1 MSVDVF
7 VIVLSH
13 DQPQSLNRVLD
24 QLSNQTVKPTGVLIV
39 DTSRNQKTSTDRFE
53 TLSLKP
59 RTSFTASV
67 AIAAK
72 KLPQSGYLWILH
84 DDSAPELDALE
95 KLLLQIE
102 LSPSLAIVGPKQL
115 DWDNPKL
122 IKQLGLTLTRT
133 GRLFSRVRGE
143 FDQGQ
148 HDSSQDVMAVGTAGA
163 LINLETY
170 WALGGFDKSAPPLAA
185 DVDFSIRARLQGAR
199 VAVAPES
206 KIAHKMLSMNGDR
219 PNSWLGGSV
228 ELAIRQAEYH
238 LFLSYANPIL
248 FVLGWLF
255 SIPFAIL
262 NSVILLLKK
271 RPGQVP
277 VELVAATRA
286 FLGFGRILSSRSNI
300 KKTTRLKFKS
310 LSGLRA
316 TRQEVKAANQRAR
329 DQEISRAL
337 LEAHERGD
345 NEEQLT
351 SSNQGLIA
359 SGALWFAL
367 GLVLL
372 NIGWFPTNIA
382 SVGAGVIPVSSN
394 WLDIFF
400 QAGSSSHQLGLGF
413 EGAADPFS
421 FALAFLTAPVFFQPN
436 LAVTVLLFLAMPIA
450 FIGAFKLL
458 GLVSVS
464 SALRITLAL
473 GYALWPAMTQSIQ
486 QAGFAPV
493 MAITLLP
500 WLLFTLAKIS
510 RLGKTSPDQI
520 VLVWSNVGAAS
531 ILLAL
536 ISASSPVLGLTLLV
550 IILGLVLIRPRSS
563 IALLLTTGLSLVW
576 FMPLIIERVASGN
589 PLSILIDPA
598 LSVAKGF
605 DQDWTL
611 LFYGFGFDSLIF
623 GLFITVPVLVFALLA
638 ILTKDLPASL
648 LLWAATILALIAS
661 WFGSAISFSFGE
673 GQAQYLD
680 ISTVLALVALALL
693 LLVAKAA
700 ESFRPLKVAALSSV
714 VLLGLI
720 PAGYGFVSTPPA
732 ISYSDSRIV
741 PSIIQ
746 ADAAAGVIWKT
757 LKLENQADG
766 TIAAELFTGSGVKL
780 EQLATGYEL
789 SLASSANTD
798 SEYLELGQLVAN
810 LASANGADIL
820 TTLSKFNIGYVLVSP
835 SNRDLQMAL
844 DSTRELESIGETDFG
859 QLWKVREVA
868 STTKQSTFEINGYQ
882 LAGFGA
888 LVVYLVLAIPTGSSK
903 KRRGKESAIFVDAE
917 ENNQ

>member
-7 VIVLSH
+7 AVVLSH

-24 QLSNQTVKPTGVLIV
+24 QLSNQTVKPSRVIIV
-39 DTSRNQKTSTDRFE
+39 DTSKKEKISSDRFE
-53 TLSLKP
+53 TLRLKP
-59 RTSFTASV
+59 KTSFAAS
-67 AIAAK
+67 IEQAAK
-72 KLPQSGYLWILH
+72 QLPQAGYLWILH
-84 DDSAPELDALE
+84 DDSAPELNALE

-170 WALGGFDKSAPPLAA
+170 WSLGGFDKSAPPLAA

-199 VAVAPES
+199 VAVVPDS

-219 PNSWLGGSV
+219 PASWLGGSV

-238 LFLSYANPIL
+238 LGLSYANPIL

-255 SIPFAIL
+255 LIPFAIL
-262 NSVILLLKK
+262 NSVLLLLKK

-277 VELVAATRA
+277 VELVAATRT
-286 FLGFGRILSSRSNI
+286 FFNLGTIFSSRAKI
-300 KKTTRLKFKS
+300 RKTTKLKFKT

-316 TRQEVKAANQRAR
+316 TRQEVRAANQRAR

-345 NEEQLT
+345 SEDLVAST
-351 SSNQGLIA
+351 NQGLLA

-382 SVGAGVIPVSSN
+382 AIGAGVIPVSSN
-394 WLDIFF
+394 WLDIFSH
-400 QAGSSSHQLGLGF
+400 AGASSHQLGLGF

-421 FALAFLTAPVFFQPN
+421 FALAFLTAPVFFQPTI
-436 LAVTVLLFLAMPIA
+436 AITVLLFLAMPIA
-450 FIGAFKLL
+450 FIGAFKLI
-458 GLVSVS
+458 GLISSS
-464 SALRITLAL
+464 SAIRITLAL
-473 GYALWPAMTQSIQ
+473 GYALWPSMTQSIQ

-510 RLGKTSPDQI
+510 GLGKTSPDQV
-520 VLVWSNVGAAS
+520 VLVWSNVGAAA

-536 ISASSPVLGLTLLV
+536 ISASSP
-550 IILGLVLIRPRSS
+550 ILGLILLVVILGLALIRIRSS
-563 IALLLTTGLSLVW
+563 FALLITTGLSIVW
-576 FMPLIIERVASGN
+576 FVPVVIERISSGN
-589 PLSILIDPA
+589 PLSILIDPS
-598 LSVAKGF
+598 LSVAKEF

-611 LFYGFGFDSLIF
+611 LFHGFGFDSLAF
-623 GLFITVPVLVFALLA
+623 GLFITVPVLVFALIA

-648 LLWAATILALIAS
+648 MIWTVALFALITS
-661 WFGSAISFSFGE
+661 WFGAAVSFGFGE
-673 GQAQYLD
+673 GAIQALD
-680 ISTVLALVALALL
+680 ISTVLALFGISLL

-700 ESFRPLKVAALSSV
+700 ESAKPLKFAALSSV
-714 VLLGLI
+714 VLVGLI
-720 PAGYGFVSTPPA
+720 PAGYGLVSTPPA
-732 ISYSDSRIV
+732 ISYSDARIV

-757 LKLENQADG
+757 LKLENQTDG

-780 EQLATGYEL
+780 EQLATGYKL
-789 SLASSANTD
+789 SLATSANAN
-798 SEYLELGQLVAN
+798 SEYQELGQLVAN
-810 LASANGADIL
+810 LASANGADIFS
-820 TTLSKFNIGYVLVSP
+820 TLSKFNIGYVLVSP

-868 STTKQSTFEINGYQ
+868 STTKQSAFEIDSYK
-882 LAGFGA
+882 LVALGA
-888 LVVYLVLAIPTGSSK
+888 LLVFLVLAIPTSSSK
-903 KRRGKESAIFVDAE
+903 KRRGKESVIFVDAE
-917 ENNQ
+917 DNNQ